1 MRRTA
6 ALAALLVALLSM
18 FAASAHAQMPTGC
31 KVFNKD
37 HTQPSLSHVTTMFAM
52 HLRVSVCFK
61 AGKFTLGGRDVLD
74 RPPGSGLRPA
84 LALRHGPLLL
94 RLGGECSRRL
104 LAQATATFRQC
115 FPFVP
120 LLESKCIG
128 EGTLTLM
135 LWTTANGAYVT
146 DKRVW

>member
-1 MRRTA
+1 MRCTA
-6 ALAALLVALLSM
+6 ALAGLFVALLSL

-37 HTQPSLSHVTTMFAM
+37 HTQPSLSHATTMFAM

-61 AGKFTLGGRDVLD
+61 AGKFTLAGETCWIDRQDPAFVQHSPCDTSHYFYGWAGNAHGGYY
-74 RPPGSGLRPA
+74 
-84 LALRHGPLLL
+84 
-94 RLGGECSRRL
+94 
-104 LAQATATFRQC
+104 AQATATFRQC